1 MYIQEMTQNHSI
13 AMIYR
18 CITHSELYICNR
30 IPLSFLLLSTSL
42 FFVKQIHKHPVQFLL
57 HGMLIFFRYNI
68 FLWDNQL
75 LIPMDVDA
83 LLRNPIQATALKVV

>member
-42 FFVKQIHKHPVQFLL
+42 CIADTQASRAILVTRDAY
-57 HGMLIFFRYNI
+57 FFRCSI